1 MEIYFYNSLSNKK
14 EKFVSIQKNKVKIYC
29 CGPTVYDY
37 AHIGNFRSFL
47 LSDLLHRLFK
57 TLNYSVELALN
68 ITDVDDKIIKKI
80 SSTNETLSAY
90 TQKYTDIFFDHL
102 KKLNFLPATF
112 YPKAT
117 DHINDMISMIKNL
130 LKKNVAYRSEDG
142 SIYFKINAFK
152 DYGKLSNIQL
162 EHQKVGASNRVD
174 VDEYDKE
181 NISDFVLWKSYQEE
195 DGDVFWQDDVLGKG
209 RPGWHIECSAMSKK
223 VLGSHFDI
231 HTGGV
236 DNKFPHHENEI
247 AQSECCNDQEYVNYW
262 LHCSHLMV
270 EDKKMSKSL
279 GNFFT
284 LNDLLQKGC
293 PQKVIRYMLLSTHYR
308 NEYNFKISDIE
319 STDKAIKKVN
329 SLIEILSEKKKSI
342 KNSNE
347 KPIQNFAEEEKQKL
361 ISFEKQFLKFLC
373 DDLNT
378 SGALG
383 IVFTAVHFINKHL
396 GNFSLEETK
405 IALNF
410 FKLVDDIFAV
420 FDFEKKKIDVPKE
433 LVSLAESR
441 QEFKKQ
447 KNYAKA
453 DELRNQIIS
462 RGYQIIDTKEGFEI
476 KK

>member
-1 MEIYFYNSLSNKK
+1 MEVYFYNSLSNQK
-14 EKFVSIQKNKVKIYC
+14 EKFVPIQKNKVKIYC

-47 LSDLLHRLFK
+47 LSDLLHRLFRV
-57 TLNYSVELALN
+57 LNYNVELAIN

-80 SSTNETLSAY
+80 SSTNESLSFF

-102 KKLNFLPATF
+102 KKLSFLPATF

-117 DHINDMISMIKNL
+117 DHIDDMISMIKTL
-130 LKKNVAYRSEDG
+130 LKKDIAYCSEDG
-142 SIYFKINAFK
+142 SIYFKINAFRE
-152 DYGKLSNIQL
+152 YGKLSNIQS
-162 EHQKVGASNRVD
+162 EHQKVGASNRVNI
-174 VDEYDKE
+174 DEYDKK

-195 DGDVFWQDDVLGKG
+195 DGDVFWQDDILGKG

-223 VLGSHFDI
+223 VLGNHFDI
-231 HTGGV
+231 HTGGI

-247 AQSECCNDQEYVNYW
+247 AQSECCNDQQYVNYW

-270 EDKKMSKSL
+270 ENKKMSKSL

-284 LNDLLQKGC
+284 LNDLLQKGY
-293 PQKVIRYMLLSTHYR
+293 PEKVIRYMLLSTHYR

-329 SLIEILSEKKKSI
+329 RLIESIQKSFDKNSKKEKLGEKKISLEQEK
-342 KNSNE
+342 KLSN
-347 KPIQNFAEEEKQKL
+347 
-361 ISFEKQFLKFLC
+361 FEKQFLGFLC
-373 DDLNT
+373 DDINT

-383 IVFTAVHFINKHL
+383 IVFTAVHFINKYI
-396 GNFSLEETK
+396 GDFSSKHKK
-405 IALNF
+405 ITLDF
-410 FKLVDDIFAV
+410 FKLVNDIFGV
-420 FDFEKKKIDVPKE
+420 FDFEKKNLDISE
-433 LVSLAESR
+433 EIFALAQNR

-462 RGYQIIDTKEGFEI
+462 KGYQIVDTKEGFEI
-476 KK
+476 KR